1 MATDDT
7 AADLP
12 PRPDPETGQPV
23 PPDAP
28 TQTAEGYNEKK
39 PSRVPDPPPGHGPAW
54 AHFREKRYL
63 SWLGGLIPVAL
74 VAVAVIAYD
83 GLSAIKIWPVWIILA
98 AVYGWTV
105 YVGRVNVVTAGSDWL
120 KIRKYWVNTYEL
132 TKIEAH
138 ANGPNQPTVSL
149 EDRERSVEMTI
160 SLIESDRT
168 LWNYVYLGMRHS
180 AANGAQINLPAQ
192 GTWPE
197 LAEAARNAR
206 SPGKD

>member
-1 MATDDT
+1 MATDDPT
-7 AADLP
+7 ADLP

-28 TQTAEGYNEKK
+28 TQTAEGYNERK
-39 PSRVPDPPPGHGPAW
+39 PSRLPNPPPGHGPAL

-74 VAVAVIAYD
+74 VAVALIAYD

-98 AVYGWTV
+98 AVYAWTV
-105 YVGRVNVVTAGSDWL
+105 YVGRVNVVSAGADWVMC
-120 KIRKYWVNTYEL
+120 RKYWVNTYEL
-132 TKIEAH
+132 TKIH
-138 ANGPNQPTVSL
+138 GRTYGANEPTVFL
-149 EDRERSVEMTI
+149 ADNERTVEI
-160 SLIESDRT
+160 PIGLAESDRT

-180 AANGAQINLPAQ
+180 VANGAELNLPAQ

-197 LAEAARNAR
+197 LAQAGRASR
-206 SPGKD
+206 SEHE

>member
-7 AADLP
+7 TADLP
-12 PRPDPETGQPV
+12 PRPDPETGRPV
-23 PPDAP
+23 PPEAP

-39 PSRVPDPPPGHGPAW
+39 PSRVPDPPPGHGPVLAQY
-54 AHFREKRYL
+54 RQKRLL
-63 SWLGGLIPVAL
+63 SWVGGFIPVVVL
-74 VAVAVIAYD
+74 AVTWVIYD
-83 GLSAIKIWPVWIILA
+83 GLSALTFWPMWILLA
-98 AVYGWTV
+98 IAYTWTV
-105 YVGRVNVVTAGSDWL
+105 YVARANVVTAGADWV
-120 KIRKYWVNTYEL
+120 KTRKYWVNTYEL

-180 AANGAQINLPAQ
+180 AANGAEINLPAQ